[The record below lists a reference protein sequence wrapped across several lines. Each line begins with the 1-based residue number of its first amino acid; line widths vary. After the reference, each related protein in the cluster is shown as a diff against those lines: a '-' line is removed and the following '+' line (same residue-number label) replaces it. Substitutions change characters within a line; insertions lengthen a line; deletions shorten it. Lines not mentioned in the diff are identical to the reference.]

1 MYVYIYIYIFI
12 YTYII
17 RIYNTYVV
25 VSKKRNNPI
34 TSTGPSSP
42 VGIKGHV
49 TMIEHCWRRH
59 DTLFVWKQKDS
70 ESPRKPVRFFL

>member
-1 MYVYIYIYIFI
+1 MYVYIYIFI

-49 TMIEHCWRRH
+49 TMIGHCWRRH
-59 DTLFVWKQKDS
+59 DTLFVWKKKTVKALENQLD
-70 ESPRKPVRFFL
+70 FFYEG